1 MSRKPTK
8 TRKRER
14 KQKGIETVTEPGYG
28 SLFIRN
34 VWIGALDKMG
44 RKKKRKEPKVLRKRS
59 TDR

>member
-8 TRKRER
+8 KKKRG
-14 KQKGIETVTEPGYG
+14 KKTVGMEAITEPGYG
-28 SLFIRN
+28 SLFVRN

-44 RKKKRKEPKVLRKRS
+44 RKKKRKEPKVLRKRP

>member
-8 TRKRER
+8 TRKRDK
-14 KQKGIETVTEPGYG
+14 KQRGIEAVTEPGYG
-28 SLFIRN
+28 SLFVRN

-44 RKKKRKEPKVLRKRS
+44 RKKKRKEPKVLRKRP

>member
-8 TRKRER
+8 KRKRE
-14 KQKGIETVTEPGYG
+14 KKTVGMEAITEPGYG
-28 SLFIRN
+28 SLFVRN

-44 RKKKRKEPKVLRKRS
+44 RKKKRKEPKVLRKRP